1 MRDEQSSA
9 FWDAAAR
16 HVLAVAKCT
25 KCGQATLPPDVTCP
39 HCLTTEPEFT
49 FEPVSG
55 RGHIRSWTI
64 IRRSFLQ
71 GFDLPFVLVDVE
83 LADVP
88 GLRMIA
94 RLLDGPAAKL
104 SLGLAVTAAFEDLT
118 ADCSVPAFRL
128 ESAA

>member
-1 MRDEQSSA
+1 M
-9 FWDAAAR
+9 
-16 HVLAVAKCT
+16 LAVAKCA

-39 HCLTTEPEFT
+39 HCLTTEPAFT

-55 RGHIRSWTI
+55 RGHIRSWTV

-94 RLLDGPAAKL
+94 RLLDGPEAKL
-104 SLGLAVTAAFEDLT
+104 SLGLPVVAAFEDLT
-118 ADCSVPAFRL
+118 AEYSVPAFRL